1 MNHNPFNRHV
11 SHRLDKRCLSF
22 QALFYQRWTCVCLFE
37 ACYHA
42 GRQTDLS
49 FVSFWLR
56 PDVTIN
62 IYRPRRNS
70 HQRPIRQRDL
80 HIRGPITQRERLALS
95 ITCSIYS
102 TAKML
107 WIFEI
112 SRYRLALAFKIMF
125 YPFDSRRTS
134 AAAGDGG
141 LTFQTL
147 RQNMFESR
155 NIESHRT
162 AIEEWNPRSI
172 RGIMISP
179 SPLKS
184 GYFLFLIKKTLLIFF
199 KNRPGVYETED
210 GMTHLN
216 WFSCTT
222 CLSASS
228 WGSHR
233 ESLCK

>member
-1 MNHNPFNRHV
+1 MDT
-11 SHRLDKRCLSF
+11 SLSVWGLLSRRKTDGF
-22 QALFYQRWTCVCLFE
+22 VLCVF
-37 ACYHA
+37 
-42 GRQTDLS
+42 
-49 FVSFWLR
+49 
-56 PDVTIN
+56 VTIN

-112 SRYRLALAFKIMF
+112 SRYRSALAFKIMF

-147 RQNMFESR
+147 VAESR
-155 NIESHRT
+155 NIESHR
-162 AIEEWNPRSI
+162 IEEWNPRSI

-184 GYFLFLIKKTLLIFF
+184 GYFLFFYSKK
-199 KNRPGVYETED
+199 RC
-210 GMTHLN
+210 
-216 WFSCTT
+216 WFSSKTGLECTRPKMAW
-222 CLSASS
+222 LI
-228 WGSHR
+228 
-233 ESLCK
+233 